1 MSMCVR
7 LCLHRHDMSLVCIAV
22 PMQQVGRQVER
33 ECCVRC
39 TWGLL
44 KCIQKHQV
52 RRWNGVDR
60 YSAAFPSNTR
70 VYSFSSN
77 KRGGVGSSD
86 CSCRSYGGNRSDL
99 DSVGSSNHYHRCYGC
114 GVRLQTDDPSSSG
127 YVPLEK
133 FETKARHKQFDQL
146 LCTRCQ
152 DLSHGKMIPG
162 VEDFV
167 QKVETQGF
175 DDESKLIT
183 PDQLRRE
190 LGHRVKKSRSLVVLL
205 VDLLDFSGSMFGNS
219 IRDLVGGN
227 PIIAVG
233 TKMDLLPEST
243 ALHSGGGSGEDA
255 FFDWFENSLI
265 FKKLSVVSMHAV
277 SSKTKQGI
285 DEVVADI
292 KQQRLGRDVYIVGAA
307 NVGKSAF
314 VRAFVKEMSSMSSR
328 QFDPLA
334 VEKSKRLPVES
345 SMPGTTLS
353 SIPLDV
359 FQSGGTLYDTP
370 GLHIHHRLPHILT
383 PEENKL
389 LHPRKRIAGF
399 IAPSPRD
406 VRGASDEHACYSWG
420 GLVRLHVISCP
431 EDTVLTFF
439 GPGDVLRVQAKPFST
454 SLVLKEFM
462 DPDRETKKTAECAAE
477 GEFGAASVSLRG
489 GLRIVKKANVKIP
502 RGDGR
507 QGVADVAISGIPGW
521 VRIDSSGS
529 TRDAVRIVVEAPVGI
544 EAFIRPPMPLT

>member
-1 MSMCVR
+1 MPLQPVC
-7 LCLHRHDMSLVCIAV
+7 SL
-22 PMQQVGRQVER
+22 PMQKLGGQVER
-33 ECCVRC
+33 CCIGAKRL
-39 TWGLL
+39 LL
-44 KCIQKHQV
+44 KFSQRQHV
-52 RRWNGVDR
+52 YRLLVVDR
-60 YSAAFPSNTR
+60 HADLSPCS
-70 VYSFSSN
+70 YSFSNSYN
-77 KRGGVGSSD
+77 RDRHCSSG
-86 CSCRSYGGNRSDL
+86 CSDVKCASYGGNRNDV
-99 DSVGSSNHYHRCYGC
+99 DSPRYYKCYGC

-127 YVPLEK
+127 YVPPEK

-175 DDESKLIT
+175 GDESKLIT

-233 TKMDLLPEST
+233 TKMDLLPESV
-243 ALHSGGGSGEDA
+243 ALHSAAGGGEDA

-265 FKKLSVVSMHAV
+265 FKKLSVVSMHTI
-277 SSKTKQGI
+277 SSKTKEGI

-334 VEKSKRLPVES
+334 VGKSKRLPVES

-383 PEENKL
+383 PDENKA
-389 LHPRKRIAGF
+389 LHPRKRLNGF
-399 IAPSPRD
+399 IAPSPGNVCDAR
-406 VRGASDEHACYSWG
+406 DEHACYSWG
-420 GLVRLHVISCP
+420 GLVRIHILSCP
-431 EDTVLTFF
+431 DDTVLTFF
-439 GPGDVLRVQAKPFST
+439 GPGDVLRVQAQPFST
-454 SLVLKEFM
+454 RLLKEFM
-462 DPDRETKKTAECAAE
+462 DPDREMKKTAECAAD
-477 GEFGAASVSLRG
+477 GEFGAASVAFRG
-489 GLRIVKKANVKIP
+489 GLRIVKKANVKVP
-502 RGDGR
+502 TGDGR

-529 TRDAVRIVVEAPVGI
+529 SRGTPTISIVVEAPVGI
-544 EAFIRPPMPLT
+544 EAFIRPPMPTA